1 MGSFL
6 RPIPTALLGVTV
18 AVEAVAVVL
27 AWSLEPAYDTFA
39 WATVAIATA
48 VMGALVASARP
59 RNPIGWLL
67 IALGL
72 QTAVM
77 ADLAQA
83 YGLRAA
89 QQGWPWG
96 EAAEWIALLSWLPG
110 GVLLIV
116 ALVRF
121 PDGHLPAARWRW
133 VPWLAIVGCVLAMP
147 GWGMS
152 RQLGAS
158 LVGGANPW
166 AVRGPVPSALYLVGS
181 VCLLTALVAAAAA
194 LVQRFRRA
202 AGVERQQLKWVAF
215 AATVAGVLLPVVW
228 LLWGITPAVAG
239 VLAAAA
245 LSAFPIAAGIAVLR
259 YRLYDLDQVVNRA
272 LVYASMTALLG
283 AAYALTVLVVGVR
296 VGRDSPVA
304 VATATLV
311 VAVAFAP
318 VRAKLQVLV
327 DRRFSRAQWEA
338 RARVSAFLEDVR
350 AGRSAR
356 RRSSR
361 YSAKCSTTGRWR
373 C

>member
-1 MGSFL
+1 M
-6 RPIPTALLGVTV
+6 
-18 AVEAVAVVL
+18 
-27 AWSLEPAYDTFA
+27 
-39 WATVAIATA
+39 
-48 VMGALVASARP
+48 
-59 RNPIGWLL
+59 
-67 IALGL
+67 
-72 QTAVM
+72 
-77 ADLAQA
+77 
-83 YGLRAA
+83 
-89 QQGWPWG
+89 
-96 EAAEWIALLSWLPG
+96 
-110 GVLLIV
+110 
-116 ALVRF
+116 
-121 PDGHLPAARWRW
+121 
-133 VPWLAIVGCVLAMP
+133 
-147 GWGMS
+147 
-152 RQLGAS
+152 
-158 LVGGANPW
+158 
-166 AVRGPVPSALYLVGS
+166 
-181 VCLLTALVAAAAA
+181 CLLTALVAAAAA

-296 VGRDSPVA
+296 VGRDSVA

-350 AGRSAR
+350 AGRSAPEEIEQVLREVLDDRSLEVLIWLPSSKEYVDVAGRSTGNSR
-356 RRSSR
+356 RTDPASGLRQTGARWPSSSMPTPGPR
-361 YSAKCSTTGRWR
+361 QPNWR
-373 C
+373 AMS